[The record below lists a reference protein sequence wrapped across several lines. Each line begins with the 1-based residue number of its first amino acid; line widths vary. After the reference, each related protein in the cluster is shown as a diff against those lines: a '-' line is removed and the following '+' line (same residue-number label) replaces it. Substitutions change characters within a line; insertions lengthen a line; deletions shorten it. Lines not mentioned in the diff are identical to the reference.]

1 MPSLIEA
8 VTNQLSGPALE
19 QITQSIG
26 ADSQTTSAAIQAAL
40 PMLISA
46 LAQNAGQPG
55 GAEALAGALERDH
68 DGGIFNDLSGFL
80 GGSAPSIGAGIL
92 GHIFG
97 QRTEQVGS
105 VLGAQTGLDSGRM
118 LQLLQM
124 LAPLVMGALGR
135 THREGG
141 LDAGGLAGLLGG
153 ERQQVEQ
160 SLPSMAGILGS
171 ILDSNRDGSAM
182 DDVARLGG
190 ELLGGFFKKD
200 S

>member
-8 VTNQLSGPALE
+8 VTESLNGPALE
-19 QITQSIG
+19 QITQSLG

-46 LAQNAGQPG
+46 LAHNAGQPG
-55 GAEALAGALERDH
+55 GAESLAGALQRDH
-68 DGGIFNDLSGFL
+68 DGGIFNDLTGFL
-80 GGSAPSIGAGIL
+80 GGSAPSMGAGIL

-105 VLGAQTGLDSGRM
+105 VLGAQTGLDAGRM

-124 LAPLVMGALGR
+124 LAPLVMGALGK

-141 LDAGGLAGLLGG
+141 LDAGGLAAILGG

-160 SLPSMAGILGS
+160 SAPSMAGILGS
-171 ILDSNRDGSAM
+171 LLDGNRDGSAL
-182 DDVARLGG
+182 DDVARIGG
-190 ELLGGFFKKD
+190 DLLGGFFKKG

>member
-1 MPSLIEA
+1 MPSLIED
-8 VTNQLSGPALE
+8 VTNSLSGPALE

-26 ADSQTTSAAIQAAL
+26 ADPQTTSAAIQAAL

-68 DGGIFNDLSGFL
+68 DGGIFNDLTGFL
-80 GGSAPSIGAGIL
+80 GGSAPSVGAGIL

-118 LQLLQM
+118 LQLLTM

-135 THREGG
+135 THREGS

-153 ERQQVEQ
+153 EREHVEQ
-160 SLPSMAGILGS
+160 SAPGMAGILGS
-171 ILDSNRDGSAM
+171 LLDGNRNGSAL
-182 DDVARLGG
+182 DDAARLGG
-190 ELLGGFFKKD
+190 ELLGGFFKK
-200 S
+200 